1 MKNNGTGLENF
12 VYALYSDLGY
22 SDVVKDYRLSK
33 SNNKESARGQIDLTY
48 KSFFVKRYV
57 ECKQRTDSNVTF
69 DDYAKFETTLKTFNI
84 PTYLGEMIT
93 NTYFD
98 SKVKLRAKETGIK
111 LIDRDELNRLNQLR
125 NSKFRLPVMLLN
137 FIEII
142 EKKDLKSALD
152 YLITRNLTLDEQIKK
167 YTKY

>member
-12 VYALYSDLGY
+12 VYALYTDLGY

-33 SNNKESARGQIDLTY
+33 SNDEESARGQIDLTY
-48 KSFFVKRYV
+48 KQFFVRRYV

-84 PTYLGEMIT
+84 PTYLGEMVT

-98 SKVKLRAKETGIK
+98 GKVKLRAKETKIK
-111 LIDRDELNRLNQLR
+111 LIDRDELIRLNNLR
-125 NSKFRLPVMLLN
+125 NSAFHLSIMVFKLV
-137 FIEII
+137 EIF
-142 EKKDLKSALD
+142 ESKGFKPALD
-152 YLITRNLTLDEQIKK
+152 YFVTRNLSLDEQIRK
-167 YTKY
+167 YTV